1 MDIPEEAV
9 LLRIFIGENARYEHQ
24 PLFEAIVKKARET
37 GMAGATVV
45 RGPLGYGQSSHLHTE
60 NILRLSD
67 DLPIVIE
74 LVDSPDK
81 IDKFAAIAG
90 PMIGSGLITLQNVR
104 VLRYGSAA
112 QA

>member
-1 MDIPEEAV
+1 MQIPDDAV
-9 LLRIFIGENARYEHQ
+9 LLRIFIGEAQRYEHA

-37 GMAGATVV
+37 GMAGATVL
-45 RGPLGYGQSSHLHTE
+45 RGPLSYGQTSHMHTE
-60 NILRLSD
+60 MILRLSA

-81 IDKFAAIAG
+81 IDKFAAIVG

-104 VLRYGSAA
+104 VLRYGSAT
-112 QA
+112 QS